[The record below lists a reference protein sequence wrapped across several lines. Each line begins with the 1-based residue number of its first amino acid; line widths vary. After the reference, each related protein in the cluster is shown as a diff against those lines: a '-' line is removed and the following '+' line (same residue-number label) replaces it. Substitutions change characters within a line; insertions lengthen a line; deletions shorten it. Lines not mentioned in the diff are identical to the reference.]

1 MDDSSTPAVLRA
13 LRVTLHVSFAGL
25 LALGLLRV
33 VLGMHTARPVPGAV
47 LPVLCLG
54 LTLAG
59 VYLAGTLWESRF
71 AQGRTGR
78 DPRPLARPWL
88 GLVTVLWS
96 LLTLYSPDFSWV
108 VFPLFFI
115 YLVMLPR
122 TAALLSIA
130 VLTTVVVLAQ
140 HLHAGPGGFTPA
152 MVAGPVIG
160 AVSAVVVEHAY
171 RALYRDAEHHR
182 RTVRALEAARAEL
195 ARQEREAGRAGERE
209 RLSREIHDTLAQ
221 GLSSIVLMSRAAQHS
236 LDRQDAPLARER
248 LGVIEATAAENLA
261 EARRFVR
268 DLSSPALDADLPT
281 ALQDLCAHTADR
293 ARAAGQ
299 DLQCRFR
306 HEGRIPPVPQA
317 QRTVLL
323 RAAQS
328 SLANV
333 VAHARA
339 RAAVVTLAG
348 WEDAVSLDV
357 FDDGDGFSPGSLPS
371 ADDDHGFGLAKLRAR
386 VQELQGTMT
395 VESGPGSGT
404 VVGIRLPL
412 SALAAV
418 EPGPAVG
425 PDSTV
430 DARSAGGPGPAARPG
445 SPVDPGSAG
454 DRALQEDR

>member
-1 MDDSSTPAVLRA
+1 MDDVSTPAVLRA

-33 VLGMHTARPVPGAV
+33 ALGAHTARPVPGAV

-54 LTLAG
+54 LALAG

-71 AQGRTGR
+71 AQGRAAR

-96 LLTLYSPDFSWV
+96 LLTLYSPDFSWA
-108 VFPLFFI
+108 VFPLFFV

-130 VLTTVVVLAQ
+130 ALTTVVVLAQ
-140 HLHAGPGGFTPA
+140 HLHAAPGAFTPA
-152 MVAGPVIG
+152 MVAGPVVG
-160 AVSAVVVEHAY
+160 AVSAVVVGHAY

-221 GLSSIVLMSRAAQHS
+221 GLSSIVLMSRAAQHA
-236 LDRQDAPLARER
+236 LDRQDMPRAQER
-248 LGVIEATAAENLA
+248 LGVIEATAAQNLA

-268 DLSSPALDADLPT
+268 DLSSPALDSDLPI
-281 ALQDLCAHTADR
+281 ALQELCAQTAER
-293 ARAAGQ
+293 ARATGS

-306 HEGRIPPVPQA
+306 REGRIPAVPQA

-339 RAAVVTLAG
+339 RTAVVTLAG
-348 WEDAVSLDV
+348 WADAVSLDV
-357 FDDGDGFSPGSLPS
+357 FDDGHGFSPASLPP

-386 VQELQGTMT
+386 VQELGGTLT
-395 VESGPGSGT
+395 VESGPGAGA
-404 VVGIRLPL
+404 VVGVRLPL
-412 SALAAV
+412 AALPARDPGAAEDRGPAGDRGSAAV
-418 EPGPAVG
+418 
-425 PDSTV
+425 
-430 DARSAGGPGPAARPG
+430 
-445 SPVDPGSAG
+445 PGSAG
-454 DRALQEDR
+454 GRTPQEER

>member
-1 MDDSSTPAVLRA
+1 MDDASTPAVLRA

-33 VLGMHTARPVPGAV
+33 VLGAHTARTVPAAA

-54 LTLAG
+54 LALAG

-78 DPRPLARPWL
+78 DPRPLARLWL

-108 VFPLFFI
+108 VFPLFFV

-140 HLHAGPGGFTPA
+140 HLHAAPGGFTPA

-160 AVSAVVVEHAY
+160 AVSAVVVGHAY

-195 ARQEREAGRAGERE
+195 AHQEREAGRAGERE

-236 LDRQDAPLARER
+236 LGRRDAFLAQER

-268 DLSSPALDADLPT
+268 DLSSPALDSDLPT
-281 ALQDLCAHTADR
+281 ALQELCTHTAER

-299 DLQCRFR
+299 DMQCRFR
-306 HEGRIPPVPQA
+306 REGRIPAVPQA

-323 RAAQS
+323 RAAQA

-339 RAAVVTLAG
+339 RTAVVTLAG
-348 WEDAVSLDV
+348 WADAVALDV
-357 FDDGDGFSPGSLPS
+357 FDDGEGFSPAPIPP
-371 ADDDHGFGLAKLRAR
+371 ADGDPGFGLAKLRAR
-386 VQELQGTMT
+386 VQELQGTLT
-395 VESGPGSGT
+395 VESGPGAGT
-404 VVGIRLPL
+404 VVGVRLPL
-412 SALAAV
+412 AALPAEDAGSAVDRGPV
-418 EPGPAVG
+418 EDRGRTRTRG
-425 PDSTV
+425 
-430 DARSAGGPGPAARPG
+430 SAT
-445 SPVDPGSAG
+445 DPGSADG
-454 DRALQEDR
+454 RALQEGR

>member
-1 MDDSSTPAVLRA
+1 MDDASTPAVLRA
-13 LRVTLHVSFAGL
+13 LRVTLHVGFAGL
-25 LALGLLRV
+25 LAPALLRV
-33 VLGMHTARPVPGAV
+33 VLGAHTAHPAPGDV

-54 LTLAG
+54 LALAG

-71 AQGRTGR
+71 ARGRTSR

-108 VFPLFFI
+108 VFPLFFV
-115 YLVMLPR
+115 YLVLLPR
-122 TAALLSIA
+122 TAALVSIA

-140 HLHAGPGGFTPA
+140 HLHADPGGFTPA
-152 MVAGPVIG
+152 MVAGPAIG
-160 AVSAVVVEHAY
+160 AVSAVVVGHAY

-182 RTVRALEAARAEL
+182 RTVRELEAARAEL

-209 RLSREIHDTLAQ
+209 RLAREIHDTLAQ

-236 LDRQDAPLARER
+236 LERQDAPLAQER

-268 DLSSPALDADLPT
+268 DLGAPALDADLPA
-281 ALQDLCAHTADR
+281 ALQELCTHTAER

-306 HEGRIPPVPQA
+306 REGPLPAVPQA
-317 QRTVLL
+317 HRTVLL

-339 RAAVVTLAG
+339 RTAVVTLAG
-348 WEDAVSLDV
+348 WADAVSLDV
-357 FDDGDGFSPGSLPS
+357 FDDGDGFSPASLPP
-371 ADDDHGFGLAKLRAR
+371 AGEDHGFGLAQLRAR
-386 VQELQGTMT
+386 VQELGGTLS
-395 VESGPGSGT
+395 VESGPGAGT
-404 VVGIRLPL
+404 VVGVRLPL
-412 SALAAV
+412 TPTSA
-418 EPGPAVG
+418 PGL
-425 PDSTV
+425 
-430 DARSAGGPGPAARPG
+430 GPAA
-445 SPVDPGSAG
+445 DPGAG
-454 DRALQEDR
+454 GARTLRAAP

>member
-1 MDDSSTPAVLRA
+1 MDDASTPAVLRA

-25 LALGLLRV
+25 LMLGLLRL
-33 VLGMHTARPVPGAV
+33 VLGAHTARPVTGAV

-54 LTLAG
+54 LSLAG

-71 AQGRTGR
+71 AQGRTSR

-108 VFPLFFI
+108 VFPLFFV
-115 YLVMLPR
+115 YLVMLSR
-122 TAALLSIA
+122 IAALLSIA

-140 HLHAGPGGFTPA
+140 HLHAAPGAFTPA

-160 AVSAVVVEHAY
+160 AVSAVVVGHAY

-182 RTVRALEAARAEL
+182 RTVRALEAARSEL
-195 ARQEREAGRAGERE
+195 SRQEREAGRAGERE

-221 GLSSIVLMSRAAQHS
+221 GLSSIVLMSRAAGHS
-236 LDRQDAPLARER
+236 LERQDAPLTQER

-268 DLSSPALDADLPT
+268 DLSSPALDSDLT
-281 ALQDLCAHTADR
+281 AALQELCAHTAER

-299 DLQCRFR
+299 ELQCRFR
-306 HEGRIPPVPQA
+306 REGRIPDVPRA

-333 VAHARA
+333 VAHSRA
-339 RAAVVTLAG
+339 RTAVVTLAG
-348 WEDAVSLDV
+348 WADAVSLDV
-357 FDDGDGFSPGSLPS
+357 FDDGDGFSPASLPR

-386 VQELQGTMT
+386 VQELEGTLT
-395 VESGPGSGT
+395 VESGPGAGT
-404 VVGIRLPL
+404 VVGVRLPL
-412 SALAAV
+412 APVSARDTASAA
-418 EPGPAVG
+418 G
-425 PDSTV
+425 
-430 DARSAGGPGPAARPG
+430 
-445 SPVDPGSAG
+445 
-454 DRALQEDR
+454 RALRGQR